1 MSKNKFVWLG
11 YNTYVPYADVLMLTD
26 YNEPQTKK
34 IVKKAKEENMLF
46 DYSRGNGKATVCVLK
61 DNTVIVTG
69 TNLHEV
75 LRSFEEPEQT

>member
-11 YNTYVPYADVLMLTD
+11 YNTYVPYTDVLLLTD
-26 YNEPQTKK
+26 YSEPQTKK

-46 DYSRGNGKATVCVLK
+46 DYSRGNGKATVCMLK

-69 TNLHEV
+69 TNLQEV
-75 LRSFEEPEQT
+75 LRSFEEPEQA